1 MWTAMIFA
9 GITFS
14 GIIFLMWFLV
24 QLLREQPFRPRR
36 IHLTHPFGLRSRVP
50 VTARKWVGH
59 TQERGRHRGSAFG
72 DMA

>member
-9 GITFS
+9 RITFS

-36 IHLTHPFGLRSRVP
+36 IHLTHPLDYAAVHQLRLEVSGPRSR
-50 VTARKWVGH
+50 AR
-59 TQERGRHRGSAFG
+59 TTP
-72 DMA
+72 